1 MEIFV
6 DLHIHSDL
14 SPCGDELMTPSNI
27 LNMAYLKGLDA
38 IAITDHNIGMNI
50 EAAWNLS
57 KERGIILIPGMELQT
72 KEEFHSICL
81 FRDMES
87 FNKFQEFVLSRLPK
101 IKNNAEV
108 FGRQHLYNN
117 DDEIVGEYPLMLL
130 NSVNVSIDEAFMEVE
145 SLGGVLIPAHVDR
158 DCYSIINSLGF
169 IPETLDIKTIE
180 VANLDKFN
188 KTIKLFINK
197 EYNVIQSSDA
207 HKLEDIFERKF
218 KIEVC
223 ERSLNGIIDSLKGI
237 TNNVKVGE

>member
-27 LNMAYLKGLDA
+27 VNMAFLKGLDA

-81 FRDMES
+81 FRDLES
-87 FNKFQEFVLSRLPK
+87 FNKFQKFVLARLPNK
-101 IKNNAEV
+101 KNNIEV
-108 FGRQHLYNN
+108 FGSQHIYDSN
-117 DDEIVGEYPLMLL
+117 DNIVGEYPLMLL
-130 NSVNVSIDEAFMEVE
+130 NSVNVSIEEAFMEVE
-145 SLGGVLIPAHVDR
+145 KLGGVLIPAHVDR

-169 IPETLDIKTIE
+169 IPESLDINAVE
-180 VANLDKFN
+180 VTDLKKFN
-188 KTIKLFINK
+188 NTIRLFMDK
-197 EYNVIQSSDA
+197 EYTVIQSSDA
-207 HKLEDIFERKF
+207 HKLENIFERKF
-218 KIEVC
+218 KIKVC
-223 ERSLNGIIDSLKGI
+223 EMSLNGIIDSLRGI